1 MMFTKNI
8 KKKTMR
14 IPSIVGYRALIVE
27 LLFLLSNNRPMA
39 YFKG

>member
-1 MMFTKNI
+1 MMMFTKNI
-8 KKKTMR
+8 KKTMR

-27 LLFLLSNNRPMA
+27 LVFLLSNNRPMA